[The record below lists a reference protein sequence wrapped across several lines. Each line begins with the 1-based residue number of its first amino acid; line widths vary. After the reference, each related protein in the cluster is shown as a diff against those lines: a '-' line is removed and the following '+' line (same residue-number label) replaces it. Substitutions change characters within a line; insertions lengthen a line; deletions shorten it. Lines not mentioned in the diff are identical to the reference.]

1 MIIKLR
7 SALDR
12 QVIEV
17 PKDISF
23 VELCND
29 EGKVM
34 SVLVQNKLTG
44 TLDMFDFRDVDT
56 AKRYENFF
64 KVEFLKDVRV
74 LDPEK
79 YSEERK

>member
-12 QVIEV
+12 QVVEV

-56 AKRYENFF
+56 VKRYENFF

>member
-12 QVIEV
+12 QVVEV

-44 TLDMFDFRDVDT
+44 TLDMFDFRDVDA

>member
-1 MIIKLR
+1 MIIRLR

-12 QVIEV
+12 QGVEV